1 MANSERKPENIKQK
15 IKLLKLYEILNKES
29 DEFHPLSTYD
39 LIDKLSLEGIE
50 VTRKT
55 LYEDIDVLNANGY
68 EVMQTRKKCNMYYVA
83 DRSFDTAE
91 IRILLDAVEA
101 SSFITPEKTSLLVDK
116 IANLA
121 GSLRGDVIK
130 KNIAVFDT
138 TKRDN
143 EQIYYNVFSINEA
156 IIDKKKISFYYY
168 KLDAKGNKISMHEG
182 KPYTVSPIATV
193 VSNDNYY
200 LVCSNEKYEN
210 AAHFRIDRME
220 QVTTLSE
227 EAVFPDNLKNL
238 DFRKRKKE
246 LFSMF
251 MGEEKSVTFEIS
263 KDLVE
268 VAFDKFGKSV
278 NMSPFGENLRFTA
291 DIQISD
297 MFYGWCLA
305 LGDRIKIIAPK
316 DVREEYIQKLR
327 SVADSYRDK

>member
-1 MANSERKPENIKQK
+1 MANNERKPENIKQK
-15 IKLLKLYEILNKES
+15 IKLLKLYEILVKES
-29 DEFHPLSTYD
+29 DESHPLSTYD
-39 LIDKLSLEGIE
+39 LIAKLSQEGID

-68 EVMQTRKKCNMYYVA
+68 EVMQLRKKCNMYYVA

-91 IRILLDAVEA
+91 VRILLDAVEA

-130 KNIAVFDT
+130 KNIAIFDT

-143 EQIYYNVFSINEA
+143 EQIYYNVFNINEA
-156 IIDKKKISFYYY
+156 IIERKKISFNYY
-168 KLDAKGNKISMHEG
+168 KLDAKGNKLPMHDS
-182 KPYTVSPIATV
+182 KPYIVSPIATV

-210 AAHFRIDRME
+210 VAHFRIDRME
-220 QVTTLSE
+220 QVTILDE
-227 EAVFPDNLKNL
+227 EAVLSDNLKNL

-251 MGEEKSVTFEIS
+251 MGEEKSVTFEIN
-263 KDLVE
+263 KEIVE
-268 VAFDKFGKSV
+268 VVFDKFGKSV
-278 NMSPFGENLRFTA
+278 NLSPYGDNFRFTA

-297 MFYGWCLA
+297 MFYGWCCA
-305 LGDRIKIIAPK
+305 LGDKIKIIAPK
-316 DVREEYIQKLR
+316 EVREEYVRKLR
-327 SVADSYRDK
+327 DVADSYSE